1 MRAFLLCIDRYFSSS
16 ILAIEKTEPV
26 AMRPQAAAALGQSLT
41 QTPHG
46 AAEYITWAQKP
57 PLCPPLSWKFPCPPP
72 ILSRDSS
79 SCEKLPEYKHHP
91 HKAPKGHFTVIYFF
105 LDQLPPP
112 WSPSTS
118 VQFVGPRVVLQ
129 ASESLYRF
137 VPCIAL
143 PVPLLGI
150 LATPESQIRGHT
162 GPSEDPQ
169 LSIHTSLLP
178 CLQQGFSCLSPL
190 SLWQP
195 LKKRTWVLIHS
206 PINSSHG
213 HLPELG
219 AHSVDPW
226 LSLEGSMGAIPVL

>member
-1 MRAFLLCIDRYFSSS
+1 MHWEPSCFALTV
-16 ILAIEKTEPV
+16 ILPPACWSL
-26 AMRPQAAAALGQSLT
+26 RRQSLWLWD
-41 QTPHG
+41 HRLLL
-46 AAEYITWAQKP
+46 
-57 PLCPPLSWKFPCPPP
+57 PLDSFWPRLPTVLLSTSPGHRSLPSVL
-72 ILSRDSS
+72 LSPGSS
-79 SCEKLPEYKHHP
+79 PALLPFWVEKLPECKHHP

-112 WSPSTS
+112 WNTSTS
-118 VQFVGPRVVLQ
+118 VQFVGQRVVLQ
-129 ASESLYRF
+129 ASESLYMF

-150 LATPESQIRGHT
+150 STPQSQIRGHT

-178 CLQQGFSCLSPL
+178 CLQQVFSCLSHL

-195 LKKRTWVLIHS
+195 LKKCTWALIHS
-206 PINSSHG
+206 SINSTHG
-213 HLPELG
+213 HLAELG

-226 LSLEGSMGAIPVL
+226 LSLECSMGAIPVL